1 MRILIIL
8 YFSFLGLQS
17 QAQSYNKD
25 LTTAVFFFNTL
36 ATHKDFTTAVTKFEQ
51 LYRTNPNDW
60 IPPYY
65 LSIIKSRISLQK
77 GGDSDKLADEALAW
91 IAKSK
96 LIQVNDEVLCAESLA
111 NTAKMSVRPSFRWLS
126 YENKIKNPLKVA
138 QKINPNN
145 PRIYILQASIQMHLP
160 VIFGGGCNTS
170 RALAQK
176 AEKLLLAQ
184 SNEVTNLPRWGK
196 QSIID
201 FKKNCP
207 F

>member
-8 YFSFLGLQS
+8 CISFCGIQL

-25 LTTAVFFFNTL
+25 LTAAVSFFNTL
-36 ATHKDFTTAVTKFEQ
+36 STHKDFSAASKKFEQ
-51 LYRTNPNDW
+51 LYNMNTQDW
-60 IPPYY
+60 LAPYY
-65 LSIIKSRISLQK
+65 VSIIKSRMSIQK
-77 GGDSDKLADEALAW
+77 SGDSDILADEALAW

-96 LIQVNDEVLCAESLA
+96 LIQVNDEILCAESLA
-111 NTAKMSVRPSFRWLS
+111 YTAKMSVKPGLRWLS
-126 YENKIKNPLKVA
+126 YERKIKNPLTLA

-145 PRIYILQASIQMHLP
+145 PRIYILQASVQRHMP
-160 VIFGGGCNTS
+160 AIFGGGCDAS
-170 RALAQK
+170 KSLAQK

-184 SNEVTNLPRWGK
+184 SNDITNLPRWGR